1 MARTGVKVLLGIGLV
16 GSAFGAYQVYDRVYA
31 WYDQRQ
37 FVPVFI
43 IFGVGLLL
51 LAIGVAKLK
60 GPVIAT
66 VVFLAGAAYAG
77 AMLRLGKT
85 RDEERMAGY
94 RSEIDI
100 QKAAAAVC
108 AGTPNTSASET
119 PIDGKRPIL
128 GAGMSPGSAEWFS
141 GGTAWHDLPKPRTLA
156 ELQLVACTEVIH
168 DLRAT
173 CDYQGKNGVGAY
185 SISRVRRV
193 DHITVR
199 DAKTAQVLGRKSFE
213 GGEPA
218 TDCSKEITVSS
229 DSRETSR
236 DVTGEAPSDKDET
249 DFVRAFVEQPK

>member
-1 MARTGVKVLLGIGLV
+1 MGATRSDVEGADGVTG
-16 GSAFGAYQVYDRVYA
+16 SR
-31 WYDQRQ
+31 RE
-37 FVPVFI
+37 VP
-43 IFGVGLLL
+43 
-51 LAIGVAKLK
+51 
-60 GPVIAT
+60 
-66 VVFLAGAAYAG
+66 
-77 AMLRLGKT
+77 
-85 RDEERMAGY
+85 
-94 RSEIDI
+94 
-100 QKAAAAVC
+100 
-108 AGTPNTSASET
+108 
-119 PIDGKRPIL
+119 
-128 GAGMSPGSAEWFS
+128 EWFS

-173 CDYQGKNGVGAY
+173 CNYQGKNGVGAY